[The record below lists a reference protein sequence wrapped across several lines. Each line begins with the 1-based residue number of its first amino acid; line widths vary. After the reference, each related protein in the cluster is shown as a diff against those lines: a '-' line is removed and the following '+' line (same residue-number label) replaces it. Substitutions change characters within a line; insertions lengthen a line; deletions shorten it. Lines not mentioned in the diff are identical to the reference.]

1 MFCGGEMG
9 PSSYKKN
16 RASGVTEA
24 AVMGE
29 HGEQGCNDSQTQLKL
44 LLQVTCGLPEMQT

>member
-16 RASGVTEA
+16 RASWVTEA